1 VRRLNEGTLTLAHT
15 ERIHMYSVRQ
25 LTVID
30 QPAFRELRQTAVT
43 LNPDDFVVTAAE
55 QQAIPRLSIE
65 DALEGVDD
73 RNLFVGAFVG
83 EPATLVAI
91 AGLITS
97 GLSKIRHA
105 GHLTS
110 VFVHPAHRRRGIGR
124 MLVERLLAQAAN
136 AGMESVR
143 LEVVADN
150 LHAISL
156 YESLGFVRYGCE
168 PAAYRVDERAWD
180 LLLMTRDCRK

>member
-1 VRRLNEGTLTLAHT
+1 
-15 ERIHMYSVRQ
+15 MYSVRQ
-25 LTVID
+25 LAVVDRI
-30 QPAFRELRQTAVT
+30 AFRELRQIAVT
-43 LNPDDFVVTAAE
+43 LNPDDFLVTAAE

-65 DALEGVDD
+65 DALEQPDD
-73 RNLFVGAFVG
+73 RNLFLGAFAG
-83 EPATLVAI
+83 EPATLIAI

-97 GLSKIRHA
+97 SLSKIRHV

-110 VFVHPAHRRRGIGR
+110 IFVHPTHRRRGIAR
-124 MLVERLLAQAAN
+124 MLIERLLAQAVR

-150 LHAISL
+150 LHAIRL
-156 YESLGFVRYGCE
+156 YESLGFIQYGCE

-180 LLLMTRDCRK
+180 LLLMTRDCGK